1 MKGIGPRLR
10 QRALLRMVC
19 LWLVACA
26 WTGCAAKGGA
36 KPWEGIF
43 SSRSLKGDEP
53 GGQGT
58 SEGITQGGEEPWE
71 TESRWEEISQE
82 FWQEPLPAD
91 VGPESDLDPP
101 WRRALKRIPALE
113 LEGLDHPLV
122 QGFAREYRLKA
133 DSSGGRPISQSSQYI
148 PRMKEIFREEGLPE
162 ELVYL
167 AFVESGFNPWS
178 SSSGRCVGMWQFTE
192 ATGRRYGLRIDSWVD
207 ERRDPEKST
216 RAAARHLRDLYQTFR
231 SWGLAIAAYNAGEKA
246 ISDSLSRKGANDFW
260 ELYPSGG
267 LSKATREF
275 VPKVMAAILVAQEE
289 QTGTRETD
297 QEEQLWRFDKI
308 RIQEHLDLATV
319 ARLAGCTEKDL
330 RALNPHLKSST
341 VHPGASGLEIR
352 VPEGKGDEIKSL
364 LSERGRMVKA
374 PKPDEIGPSS
384 FRTHKVRPGDSL
396 AGIAKQYGTTEQELR
411 AWNTLK
417 PGARLRAGTD
427 LLVPESRSPSP
438 RPQKSS
444 EPKAQPGKSAGL
456 DSQKLYRVQKGETL
470 WSIARRYG
478 VSVEDLMTWNNLRG
492 SLLQPGTTLRV
503 TP

>member
-1 MKGIGPRLR
+1 MRGISPRLR
-10 QRALLRMVC
+10 QQALLRMVC

-43 SSRSLKGDEP
+43 SSRALKGQEP
-53 GGQGT
+53 GGQGAP
-58 SEGITQGGEEPWE
+58 EEANQGEESLWE
-71 TESRWEEISQE
+71 TEGHWGAISREILQDEFQE
-82 FWQEPLPAD
+82 SL
-91 VGPESDLDPP
+91 GPEAELDPS
-101 WRRALKRIPALE
+101 WRRVLRKSPVLE

-122 QGFAREYRLKA
+122 QSFAQDYRLRA
-133 DSSGGRPISQSSQYI
+133 DSSGRRLISQSSQYI

-192 ATGRRYGLRIDSWVD
+192 STGRRYGLRIDSWVD

-231 SWGLAIAAYNAGEKA
+231 SWDLVIAAYNAGEKA
-246 ISDSLSRKGANDFW
+246 ISDSLSRKGASGFW

-275 VPKVMAAILVAQEE
+275 VPKVMAAIMVAQEE
-289 QTGTRETD
+289 QTYSQEAD
-297 QEEQLWRFDKI
+297 QEEQLWRFDKL

-319 ARLAGCTEKDL
+319 ARLAGCTEKEL
-330 RALNPHLKSST
+330 RALNPQLKSST

-364 LSERGRMVKA
+364 LSERGRIVKA
-374 PKPDEIGPSS
+374 FKPDESS
-384 FRTHKVRPGDSL
+384 HGGFRTHKVRQGDTL
-396 AGIAKQYGTTEQELR
+396 AGIAKQYGITEKELQD
-411 AWNTLK
+411 WNSLK
-417 PGARLRAGTD
+417 PGAKPRAGTD
-427 LLVPESRSPSP
+427 LLVPE
-438 RPQKSS
+438 
-444 EPKAQPGKSAGL
+444 GKSASSG
-456 DSQKLYRVQKGETL
+456 SQKNLQNKAFTRKSEESPTSRHYRVQKGDTL
-470 WSIARRYG
+470 WSIARHHG
-478 VSVEDLMTWNNLRG
+478 VSVEDLMRWNDLRG
-492 SLLQPGTTLRV
+492 FLLQPGTTLRL

>member
-53 GGQGT
+53 GAQGA
-58 SEGITQGGEEPWE
+58 SEEISQGGEEPWE
-71 TESRWEEISQE
+71 TQSRWDEISQE
-82 FWQEPLPAD
+82 PWQEPLQEG
-91 VGPESDLDPP
+91 VWPEQELEPS
-101 WRRALKRIPALE
+101 WRKALKRSPVLE
-113 LEGLDHPLV
+113 SEGLHHPLV
-122 QGFAREYRLKA
+122 QSFAREYRLKA
-133 DSSGGRPISQSSQYI
+133 DYFGGRLISQSSQYI

-178 SSSGRCVGMWQFTE
+178 SSPGRCVGMWQFTE
-192 ATGRRYGLRIDSWVD
+192 ATGRRYGLRIDTWVD

-231 SWGLAIAAYNAGEKA
+231 SWDLAIAAYNAGEKA
-246 ISDSLSRKGANDFW
+246 ISDSLSRKGANEFW
-260 ELYPSGG
+260 DLYPSGG

-289 QTGTRETD
+289 QTGSQEAY

-319 ARLAGCTEKDL
+319 ARLAGCTEKEL

-341 VHPGASGLEIR
+341 VHPGTSGVEIR

-364 LSERGRMVKA
+364 LSERGRLVRTI
-374 PKPDEIGPSS
+374 KPEESGSS
-384 FRTHKVRPGDSL
+384 GFRTHKVSPGDTL
-396 AGIAKQYGTTEQELR
+396 AGIAKQYGITEKELR
-411 AWNTLK
+411 DWNTLK

-427 LLVPESRSPSP
+427 LLVPENKTPLS
-438 RPQKSS
+438 RPQKTSGAQAGTSASLESS
-444 EPKAQPGKSAGL
+444 
-456 DSQKLYRVQKGETL
+456 KLYRVQKGETL
-470 WSIARRYG
+470 WSIARRHG
-478 VSVEDLMTWNNLRG
+478 VSVEDLMRWNDLRG
-492 SLLQPGTTLRV
+492 SLLQPGTILRLN
-503 TP
+503 P